1 MMKTRAIPLLT
12 EGRAILFFLY
22 FKFTVESLIADT
34 NIVDRLINVEAS
46 V

>member
-1 MMKTRAIPLLT
+1 MKTRAIPLLT
-12 EGRAILFFLY
+12 EGNSIFLY

-34 NIVDRLINVEAS
+34 NIVNRLINVGAS